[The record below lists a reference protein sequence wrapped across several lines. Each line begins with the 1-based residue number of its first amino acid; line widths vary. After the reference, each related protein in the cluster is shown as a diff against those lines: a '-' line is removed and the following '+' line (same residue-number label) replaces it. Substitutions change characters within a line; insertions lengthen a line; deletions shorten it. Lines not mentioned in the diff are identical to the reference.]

1 MQKTAIQISK
11 GQGFP
16 SGEQVFVR
24 GGRMLIGRAGPSVD
38 IGFTDP
44 YISRKH
50 ALIEEKDG
58 DYTITDL
65 NSKHG
70 VEVNLL
76 PIPAGKPFPLY
87 HSDSI
92 TLAKGA
98 AELTFLHGGEQRQ
111 EQTRE
116 LDAVIDHRL
125 IVQKTKRQVIVGG
138 QRLAL
143 SGKHIELLFC
153 LYDHR
158 NRAVSYEELKA
169 NVWPERLAVQGGTVP
184 DVEKEEVNALVYRL
198 RKKLGAYSSMIVT
211 VPRYGYM
218 LDLGEGRAKKV

>member
-1 MQKTAIQISK
+1 MQKTAIQIIK

-16 SGEQVFVR
+16 SGEQLFVR

-38 IGFTDP
+38 IGFADP

-70 VEVNLL
+70 VEVNRLS
-76 PIPAGKPFPLY
+76 IPAGKPFPLH

-92 TLAKGA
+92 TLAKGVV
-98 AELTFLHGGEQRQ
+98 ELTFLHGSEQRQ

-125 IVQKTKRQVIVGG
+125 VVHKTKRQVIVDGK
-138 QRLAL
+138 RLAL

-211 VPRYGYM
+211 IPRYGYM
-218 LDLGEGRAKKV
+218 LDLGEGRSKKG

>member
-1 MQKTAIQISK
+1 MQKTAIQIIK

-16 SGEQVFVR
+16 SGEQLFVR

-38 IGFTDP
+38 IGFADP

-70 VEVNLL
+70 VEVNRLS
-76 PIPAGKPFPLY
+76 IPAGKPFPLH

-92 TLAKGA
+92 TLAKGVV
-98 AELTFLHGGEQRQ
+98 ELTFLHGSEQRQ

-125 IVQKTKRQVIVGG
+125 VVHKTKRQVIVDGK
-138 QRLAL
+138 RLAL

-153 LYDHR
+153 IYDHR

-211 VPRYGYM
+211 IPRYGYM
-218 LDLGEGRAKKV
+218 LDLGEGRSKKG

>member
-1 MQKTAIQISK
+1 MQKTAIQVIK

-16 SGEQVFVR
+16 SGEQLSVR
-24 GGRMLIGRAGPSVD
+24 GGRVLIGRAGPSVD
-38 IGFTDP
+38 IGFADP

-50 ALIEEKDG
+50 ALIEEIDG
-58 DYTITDL
+58 HYTITDL

-70 VEVNLL
+70 VEVNGL
-76 PIPAGKPFPLY
+76 PIPSGQPFPLH
-87 HSDSI
+87 HSDPI
-92 TLAKGA
+92 ILAKGA
-98 AELTFLHGGEQRQ
+98 AELIFLHGSEQRQ

-125 IVQKTKRQVIVGG
+125 IVHKTKRQVIVGG
-138 QRLAL
+138 KRLAL

-153 LYDHR
+153 LYDNR

-198 RKKLGAYSSMIVT
+198 RKKLGPYSSMIVT

-218 LDLGEGRAKKV
+218 LDLGEGRSKKV

>member
-1 MQKTAIQISK
+1 MQKTAIQIIK

-16 SGEQVFVR
+16 SGEQLFVR

-38 IGFTDP
+38 IGFADP

-70 VEVNLL
+70 VEVNRLS
-76 PIPAGKPFPLY
+76 IPAGKPFPLH

-92 TLAKGA
+92 TLAKGIV
-98 AELTFLHGGEQRQ
+98 ELTFLHGSEQRQ

-125 IVQKTKRQVIVGG
+125 VVHKTKRQVIVDGK
-138 QRLAL
+138 RLAL

-211 VPRYGYM
+211 IPRYGYM
-218 LDLGEGRAKKV
+218 LDLGEGRSKKG